1 MGRILFS
8 QRPMVMGYS
17 RFEFSQ
23 LHKKAID
30 LFEQGYGYKAT
41 STLLGVNPNTVRD
54 WARNWR
60 VNVNY
65 NAEGTPEEKA
75 KAVSMRASGSSLMTI
90 SAELRISKRR
100 ITAWL
105 AEAKAKA
112 TASSEEKG
120 AV

>member
-1 MGRILFS
+1 MGRVWFS

-17 RFEFSQ
+17 RFEFSH
-23 LHKKAID
+23 LHKKAIE

-60 VNVNY
+60 INVDY
-65 NAEGTPEEKA
+65 NAEGTPEQKA
-75 KAVSMRASGSSLMTI
+75 KAVALREAGASLMAI

-105 AEAKAKA
+105 AEAKAS
-112 TASSEEKG
+112 ASTEEKE

>member
-1 MGRILFS
+1 MD
-8 QRPMVMGYS
+8 YS

-23 LHKKAID
+23 LHKKAIE

-41 STLLGVNPNTVRD
+41 ATLLGVNPNTVRD

-60 VNVNY
+60 INVNY
-65 NAEGTPEEKA
+65 NAEGTPEAKA
-75 KAVSMRASGSSLMTI
+75 KAVSMRASCASLMTI

-105 AEAKAKA
+105 AEAKAS
-112 TASSEEKG
+112 ASTEEKE

>member
-1 MGRILFS
+1 MD
-8 QRPMVMGYS
+8 YS

-23 LHKKAID
+23 LHKKAIE

-41 STLLGVNPNTVRD
+41 ATLLSVNPNTVRD

-75 KAVSMRASGSSLMTI
+75 KAVSMRASGASLMTI

-105 AEAKAKA
+105 AEAKAS
-112 TASSEEKG
+112 ASTEEKE

>member
-1 MGRILFS
+1 MGRVWFS

-23 LHKKAID
+23 LHKKAIE

-41 STLLGVNPNTVRD
+41 STLLGVNSNTVRD

-60 VNVNY
+60 INVDY
-65 NAEGTPEEKA
+65 NAKGTPEHKA
-75 KAVSMRASGSSLMTI
+75 KAVALREAGASLMAI

-105 AEAKAKA
+105 AEAKAS
-112 TASSEEKG
+112 ASTEEKK